1 MPTALHVTVLELRRR
16 LRDRSGLLAALVA
29 PAVLAVIV
37 SAAFGGGG
45 GFHAE
50 VAVSAPEEGQIAE
63 AYTEGLLAA
72 LVDDELIDLTS
83 GQGATAVTEAVTD
96 GRADVGVIVPD
107 GLDAAFADGGQ
118 ATIEVV
124 RRADREVAGDTLEAL
139 TTSFLAEVGRLQ
151 GAVADAGLT
160 EPPKGLTDLDPAEV
174 ADDPEAA
181 LAALPEDVVALA
193 TPAVELVD
201 VDAGGEAFGAASY
214 FGPSMALLFVFFT
227 LSAAPRSLLAERRGG
242 QLARVLA
249 SPAPAWAAPVG
260 KTLASMLLGFVS
272 ISIVWGVSVTL
283 FDVRWG
289 DPGPVLAL
297 IAVTI
302 LAVGGLTALVTAFAR
317 TPSQADGYAAMLAF
331 GLAIVGGHFIMLH
344 ELPETLRTLALAT
357 PNGWALR
364 AFTDLAADG
373 AGLADIA
380 LPLAVIAGFAVA
392 STALA
397 VPLLQRRLTA

>member
-50 VAVSAPEEGQIAE
+50 VALSAPEEGQIAE

-72 LVDDELIDLTS
+72 LVDDGLVEVRDEPS
-83 GQGATAVTEAVTD
+83 AAAVSDAVAD
-96 GRADVGVIVPD
+96 GRADVGVVVPD
-107 GLDAAFADGGQ
+107 GLDAAFAGDGE
-118 ATIEVV
+118 ATIDVV
-124 RRADREVAGDTLEAL
+124 RRADREIAGETLEAL
-139 TTSFLAEVGRLQ
+139 STGFLAEVGRIE
-151 GAVADAGLT
+151 GAVDDAGLT
-160 EPPKGLTDLDPAEV
+160 APPAGLDDLDPGAVAE
-174 ADDPEAA
+174 DPEAA
-181 LAALPEDVVALA
+181 LEGLPDEVVARA

-201 VDAGGEAFGAASY
+201 ADAGGQAFGAASY

-242 QLARVLA
+242 QLARILA

-272 ISIVWGVSVTL
+272 ITIVWGVSVTL

-302 LAVGGLTALVTAFAR
+302 LAVGGLTALVTALAR
-317 TPSQADGYAAMLAF
+317 TPSQADGYASMLAF

-344 ELPETLRTLALAT
+344 ELPATLRALALAT

>member
-37 SAAFGGGG
+37 SAAFGGGD

-63 AYTEGLLAA
+63 AYTDALLAA
-72 LVDDELIDLTS
+72 LVDDDLIEVRPEP
-83 GQGATAVTEAVTD
+83 GAAAVVDAVAD
-96 GRADVGVIVPD
+96 GRADVGVVVPE
-107 GLDAAFADGGQ
+107 GLDAAFAGGEA
-118 ATIEVV
+118 ATIDVV
-124 RRADREVAGDTLEAL
+124 RRADREVAGETLEAL
-139 TTSFLAEVGRLQ
+139 STSFLAEVGRIQ
-151 GAVADAGLT
+151 GAVAEAGLE
-160 EPPKGLTDLDPAEV
+160 EPPTGLDGLDPALV
-174 ADDPEAA
+174 AEDPEAA
-181 LAALPEDVVALA
+181 LTGLPDEVVALA
-193 TPAVELVD
+193 APSVELVD
-201 VDAGGEAFGAASY
+201 ADAGGEGFGAASY

-272 ISIVWGVSVTL
+272 ITIVWGVSVAL
-283 FDVRWG
+283 FGVRWG

-302 LAVGGLTALVTAFAR
+302 LAVGGLTALVTALAR
-317 TPSQADGYAAMLAF
+317 TPSQADGYAGMLAF

-380 LPLAVIAGFAVA
+380 LPLAVIGGFAVA